1 MSRRLH
7 VRFESAEEFGRE
19 LARNIAKGGVFVPGA
34 SGLELR
40 EVVEVELALDF
51 AGVRRCLEA
60 EVVHVVPGAGA
71 ALQLLRPAADV
82 REELA
87 GVLALASP
95 GAPEPARPLPED
107 ATAGLDR
114 DLFGPPLLPLAP
126 ASAVERRRSPRE
138 RARIPALLDGANA
151 RIEGITRDLSE
162 TGALISADASE
173 LPPGKRVRLQLRH
186 PETGLPV
193 EVPGRV
199 ARHLETE
206 GTVAAVSVDFELAAD
221 ARPEVAALV
230 QAAAQSQRER
240 AAAGISGR
248 IEELGMANLIQML
261 GSSSERGTLSVA
273 SGTEEGVVA
282 FEAGNLR
289 YACLGAMRGVKALT
303 RLLQWRTGSFEF
315 HAQVDPLEREGE
327 PMRLE
332 LALLEATRRLDE
344 AARADATRLE
354 PKLRFR
360 IDREA
365 LAAAG
370 ALSKV
375 EEAVLELAGVGLTVR
390 RILDVVPEDDAPVSE
405 ALLALIERGIL
416 LPRR

>member
-1 MSRRLH
+1 MSRRLQ
-7 VRFESAEEFGRE
+7 VRFESAEEFERE
-19 LARNIAKGGVFVPGA
+19 LARNISKGGVFVPGA

-40 EVVEVELALDF
+40 DVVEVEIALEF
-51 AGVRRCLEA
+51 AGERRCLEA
-60 EVVHVVPGAGA
+60 EVVHVAPGAGV

-87 GVLALASP
+87 GLLAGASEPAWQLP
-95 GAPEPARPLPED
+95 GADTPAI
-107 ATAGLDR
+107 DR
-114 DLFGPPLLPLAP
+114 DLFGAPLAP
-126 ASAVERRRSPRE
+126 IAPAPAEERRRTPRA

-186 PETGLPV
+186 PDTGLRV

-206 GTVAAVSVDFELAAD
+206 GTVAAVSIDFELAAE
-221 ARPEVAALV
+221 AKPQVAALV
-230 QAAAQSQRER
+230 QAAAQVQRER

-273 SGTEEGVVA
+273 SGAEEGVVA
-282 FEAGNLR
+282 FETGSLR

-303 RLLQWRTGSFEF
+303 RLLQWRSGSFEF
-315 HAQVDPLEREGE
+315 HAQVDPLEVEGE
-327 PMRLE
+327 PVRLE

-344 AARADATRLE
+344 SARADATRLE
-354 PKLRFR
+354 PRLRFR
-360 IDREA
+360 LDRDA

-390 RILDVVPEDDAPVSE
+390 RILDVVPEDDAQVSE
-405 ALLALIERGIL
+405 ALLALIERGVL